1 MVYQLS
7 EKARQMTY
15 TEWFRIGGIAVPGNS
30 IAPKLIGSE
39 SSWKTNGVTLG
50 QIEDACPFTGRSL
63 AGFFVRNLNMP
74 DMAIEYQ
81 GA

>member
-7 EKARQMTY
+7 DEGGNLTWQQWQA
-15 TEWFRIGGIAVPGNS
+15 IGGCNVPNNS
-30 IAPKLIGSE
+30 MAGKTVGAQSTWLI
-39 SSWKTNGVTLG
+39 NGITLG

-74 DMAIEYQ
+74 EMAIEYQ